1 MDKNREAW
9 KRKTVVILSERSRE
23 IIRLF
28 EERQQKRLQAEQN
41 RQMQSSGMFG
51 PSPKAPQQSR

>member
-1 MDKNREAW
+1 MDKNRETP

-28 EERQQKRLQAEQN
+28 EERQRKRLQAARN
-41 RQMQSSGMFG
+41 
-51 PSPKAPQQSR
+51 PKQVSDTDLQASHPA

>member
-1 MDKNREAW
+1 MDRNPEAP

-28 EERQQKRLQAEQN
+28 EERQQKRLLAAPN
-41 RQMQSSGMFG
+41 PKPPPSNTDLQSSRPG
-51 PSPKAPQQSR
+51 

>member
-1 MDKNREAW
+1 MDKNPEAP

-28 EERQQKRLQAEQN
+28 EERQQKRLQAAQD
-41 RQMQSSGMFG
+41 RKP
-51 PSPKAPQQSR
+51 PSDTDLQASHPA

>member
-1 MDKNREAW
+1 MDQNRETP

-28 EERQQKRLQAEQN
+28 EERQQKRLQAAPN
-41 RQMQSSGMFG
+41 PKP
-51 PSPKAPQQSR
+51 PSNTDSQASRPG